1 MLMALNNV
9 YQNIVLKLLEKMQH
23 GKLRLSIKNGA
34 EYSFGQGD
42 GTSADIRVNDENF
55 FKRIV
60 LYGDIGFGESYML
73 NEWETSNLTNVI
85 SFLLGNMKYIPTLS
99 GARKTFSPVNLL
111 KLINRIQHVLN
122 PNSLKGAKQNISKH
136 YDLSNEFFSQ
146 FLDRTMT
153 YSCALFK
160 DPDDTLEDAQI
171 RKYDSLCKSTK
182 LSKDDHVLEIGCG
195 WGGFAIHAAKNYG
208 CKVTGITISKKQYD
222 LARERVRAAGLEDK
236 VNIVF
241 EDYRKVKGE
250 FDKVI
255 SIEMIEAVGHRY
267 FKTYFDKINK
277 ILKPNGVL
285 GLQAIIIP
293 DSRYNE
299 YRKSVDWLQKH
310 IFPGGLLPSIAKI
323 NESLNASG
331 NLNLYSLKEMGLS
344 YARTLKNWYDNF
356 QSNLGTVRA
365 LGFDDVFIRK
375 WEYYLCSCEA
385 SFLQRNINVV
395 QMVYARPN
403 NPGF

>member
-42 GTSADIRVNDENF
+42 GTIADIRVNDENF

-293 DSRYNE
+293 DSRYSE

-356 QSNLGTVRA
+356 QSNLYNIRA

>member
-42 GTSADIRVNDENF
+42 GTSTDIRVNDVNF

-293 DSRYNE
+293 DSRYSE

-375 WEYYLCSCEA
+375 WEYYLCFCEA

>member
-293 DSRYNE
+293 DSRYSE

>member
-42 GTSADIRVNDENF
+42 GTSTDIRVNDVNF

-293 DSRYNE
+293 DSRYSE

>member
-293 DSRYNE
+293 DSRYSE

-375 WEYYLCSCEA
+375 WEYYLCFCEA